1 MRTNRT
7 TSFSTGRRASHTP
20 QRTASYTPQRTAG
33 QTPQPTASQT
43 PQPLTGGC
51 TNRTSRPP
59 AEGDLRKRCH
69 AHSMQ
74 LSAVQYTE
82 AHS

>member
-7 TSFSTGRRASHTP
+7 TSSSTGRRASHTP
-20 QRTASYTPQRTAG
+20 QPRPKGNAG
-33 QTPQPTASQT
+33 QT

-59 AEGDLRKRCH
+59 AEGDLRKRYH

>member
-20 QRTASYTPQRTAG
+20 QPRPKGSAG
-33 QTPQPTASQT
+33 QTPQPTAGQT

-51 TNRTSRPP
+51 TNHTSRPP
-59 AEGDLRKRCH
+59 AKGDLRKRCH